1 MSIIPFKAVNCKS
14 LGEKERYKK
23 CSKNTK
29 KIPKASTREL
39 QQKEIQQMTDEEIL
53 DMDYFL
59 NEDDPFEE
67 LFD

>member
-1 MSIIPFKAVNCKS
+1 M
-14 LGEKERYKK
+14 GEKERYKK

-59 NEDDPFEE
+59 NEDDPFE
-67 LFD
+67 

>member
-1 MSIIPFKAVNCKS
+1 MNPKNVAEI
-14 LGEKERYKK
+14 RKK
-23 CSKNTK
+23 YLKRLPEGFSK
-29 KIPKASTREL
+29 
-39 QQKEIQQMTDEEIL
+39 KEIQQMTDEDIL

>member
-1 MSIIPFKAVNCKS
+1 MGIK
-14 LGEKERYKK
+14 
-23 CSKNTK
+23 
-29 KIPKASTREL
+29 
-39 QQKEIQQMTDEEIL
+39 KEIQQMTDKEIL

>member
-1 MSIIPFKAVNCKS
+1 MNPKNVAEI
-14 LGEKERYKK
+14 RKK
-23 CSKNTK
+23 YLKRPPEGFSKK
-29 KIPKASTREL
+29 V
-39 QQKEIQQMTDEEIL
+39 IQQMTDEEIL

>member
-1 MSIIPFKAVNCKS
+1 MVRRDKMNPKNVAEI
-14 LGEKERYKK
+14 RKK
-23 CSKNTK
+23 YLKHPPEGFSK
-29 KIPKASTREL
+29 
-39 QQKEIQQMTDEEIL
+39 KEIQQMTDEEIL

>member
-1 MSIIPFKAVNCKS
+1 MNPKNVAEI
-14 LGEKERYKK
+14 RKK
-23 CSKNTK
+23 YLKLPPEGFSK
-29 KIPKASTREL
+29 
-39 QQKEIQQMTDEEIL
+39 KEIQQMTDEEIL